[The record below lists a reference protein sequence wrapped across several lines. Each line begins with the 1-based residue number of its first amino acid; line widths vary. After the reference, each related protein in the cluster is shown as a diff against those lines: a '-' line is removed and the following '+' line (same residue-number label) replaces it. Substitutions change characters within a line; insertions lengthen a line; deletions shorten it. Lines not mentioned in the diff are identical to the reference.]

1 MTPERGK
8 FITIEGTEGVGKTTN
23 VAFICQW
30 LEQNNIDFV
39 ATREP
44 GGTPFAESIRELL
57 LSNRDEEV
65 DENSELLLMFAAR
78 AQHIARLI
86 EPALASGKWVL
97 CDRFTDATYAYQ
109 GGGRGIELNKIAQL
123 ENLVQGDLRPDL
135 TLILDIPVVQ
145 GLARASAR
153 SEPDR
158 FEQEQQMFFEN
169 VRDMY
174 LSLALQTPERYRVI
188 DASQSLAEVSDAIAR
203 VLNDFSAV
211 QLSEERQ
218 ATDTGFSP

>member
-65 DENSELLLMFAAR
+65 DENELM
-78 AQHIARLI
+78 
-86 EPALASGKWVL
+86 ENYMASQQERISIVEAMEEVK
-97 CDRFTDATYAYQ
+97 T
-109 GGGRGIELNKIAQL
+109 GIE
-123 ENLVQGDLRPDL
+123 
-135 TLILDIPVVQ
+135 
-145 GLARASAR
+145 
-153 SEPDR
+153 
-158 FEQEQQMFFEN
+158 
-169 VRDMY
+169 
-174 LSLALQTPERYRVI
+174 
-188 DASQSLAEVSDAIAR
+188 
-203 VLNDFSAV
+203 
-211 QLSEERQ
+211 
-218 ATDTGFSP
+218 